1 MEKTAKITE
10 SKKRIPFNPP
20 SGGTLYPF
28 DIKLDNGDVG
38 CNYQKVENPSE
49 LTIGNTITYT
59 INDKNK
65 ITIIKK
71 TEMTNTTTSNFKA
84 YNKFEPVG
92 FAFSYAK
99 DIIVAR
105 INSKEK
111 ITNIVD
117 EIINIAEPLAYKM
130 YELEKRFKDEQ

>member
-10 SKKRIPFNPP
+10 TKKRLPFNPP
-20 SGGTLYPF
+20 SGGTLYPY
-28 DIKLDNGDVG
+28 DVKLDNGDFG
-38 CNYQKVENPSE
+38 CSYSKTENPTE
-49 LTIGNTITYT
+49 LAIGNTITYT
-59 INDKNK
+59 INEKNK
-65 ITIIKK
+65 ITIVKK
-71 TEMTNTTTSNFKA
+71 TEMTNTNNFNK
-84 YNKFEPVG
+84 YSKFEPVG

-111 ITNIVD
+111 ITDIVD

-130 YELEKRFKDEQ
+130 YELERRFKEE

>member
-71 TEMTNTTTSNFKA
+71 TEMTNTNNFKA

-99 DIIVAR
+99 DIIVAK
-105 INSKEK
+105 INNKE
-111 ITNIVD
+111 NIEDIV
-117 EIINIAEPLAYKM
+117 EELVNIAEPLAFKM
-130 YELEKRFKDEQ
+130 YELEKRFKSE

>member
-71 TEMTNTTTSNFKA
+71 TEMTNTNNFKA

-99 DIIVAR
+99 DIIVAK
-105 INSKEK
+105 INNKE
-111 ITNIVD
+111 NIEDIV
-117 EIINIAEPLAYKM
+117 EELVSIAEPLAFKM
-130 YELEKRFKDEQ
+130 YELEKRFKSE

>member
-10 SKKRIPFNPP
+10 TKKRLPFNPP
-20 SGGTLYPF
+20 SGGTLYPY
-28 DIKLDNGDVG
+28 DVKLDNGDFG
-38 CNYQKVENPSE
+38 CSYSKTENPTE
-49 LTIGNTITYT
+49 LAIGNTITYT
-59 INDKNK
+59 INEKNK
-65 ITIIKK
+65 ITIVKK
-71 TEMTNTTTSNFKA
+71 AEMTNTTNFNK

-111 ITNIVD
+111 ITDIVD

-130 YELEKRFKDEQ
+130 YELEKRFKEE

>member
-1 MEKTAKITE
+1 
-10 SKKRIPFNPP
+10 
-20 SGGTLYPF
+20 
-28 DIKLDNGDVG
+28 
-38 CNYQKVENPSE
+38 
-49 LTIGNTITYT
+49 
-59 INDKNK
+59 
-65 ITIIKK
+65 
-71 TEMTNTTTSNFKA
+71 MTNTNNFKA

-130 YELEKRFKDEQ
+130 YELEKRIKEE

>member
-10 SKKRIPFNPP
+10 TKKRLPFNPP
-20 SGGTLYPF
+20 SGGTLYPY
-28 DIKLDNGDVG
+28 DVKLDNGDFG
-38 CNYQKVENPSE
+38 CSYSKIENPTE
-49 LTIGNTITYT
+49 LAIGNTITYT
-59 INDKNK
+59 INEKNK
-65 ITIIKK
+65 ITIVKK
-71 TEMTNTTTSNFKA
+71 AEMTNTTNFNK

-111 ITNIVD
+111 ITDIVD

-130 YELEKRFKDEQ
+130 YELEKRFKEE

>member
-1 MEKTAKITE
+1 MEKSAKITE
-10 SKKRIPFNPP
+10 SKKRLPFNPP
-20 SGGTLYPF
+20 SGGTLYPY
-28 DIKLDNGDVG
+28 DLKLDNGDFG
-38 CNYQKVENPSE
+38 CTYAKTENPSE

-71 TEMTNTTTSNFKA
+71 ADMTNPSNFTK

-105 INSKEK
+105 IASKEK
-111 ITNIVD
+111 IANIVD
-117 EIINIAEPLAYKM
+117 ELINIAEPLAYKM

>member
-10 SKKRIPFNPP
+10 TKKRLPFNPP

-28 DIKLDNGDVG
+28 DVKFDNGDYG
-38 CNYQKVENPSE
+38 CSYSKIENPTE
-49 LTIGNTITYT
+49 LAIGNTITYT

-65 ITIIKK
+65 ITIVKK
-71 TEMTNTTTSNFKA
+71 TEMTNTNNFKA

-117 EIINIAEPLAYKM
+117 ELINIAEPLAYKM
-130 YELEKRFKDEQ
+130 YELEKRFKEE

>member
-10 SKKRIPFNPP
+10 TKKRLPFNPP
-20 SGGTLYPF
+20 SGGTLYPY
-28 DIKLDNGDVG
+28 DVKLDNGDFG
-38 CNYQKVENPSE
+38 CSYSKTENPTE
-49 LTIGNTITYT
+49 LAIGNTITYT
-59 INDKNK
+59 INEKNK
-65 ITIIKK
+65 ITIVKK
-71 TEMTNTTTSNFKA
+71 AEMTNTTNFNK
-84 YNKFEPVG
+84 YSKFEPVG

-111 ITNIVD
+111 ITDIVD

-130 YELEKRFKDEQ
+130 YELEKRFKEE